1 MNKRAVSPS
10 KKFWI
15 LNMPIY
21 DFFFPSLLKGNSM
34 WNLHRIY
41 ATNHYT
47 IKHSQF
53 QAFLFWFEIAPNQQ
67 SKEPGVSNFSYY
79 VTAWWKRM
87 RHLVVVH
94 TKSQVSTKLPYAQR
108 IREFFCWC
116 ANRSQWKQR
125 QLNKFGGPRWYN

>member
-1 MNKRAVSPS
+1 MYEQEGSQPLKE
-10 KKFWI
+10 I
-15 LNMPIY
+15 LNFKHAHLL
-21 DFFFPSLLKGNSM
+21 FFFSSLLKGNSM

-79 VTAWWKRM
+79 VTA
-87 RHLVVVH
+87 
-94 TKSQVSTKLPYAQR
+94 
-108 IREFFCWC
+108 C
-116 ANRSQWKQR
+116 
-125 QLNKFGGPRWYN
+125 